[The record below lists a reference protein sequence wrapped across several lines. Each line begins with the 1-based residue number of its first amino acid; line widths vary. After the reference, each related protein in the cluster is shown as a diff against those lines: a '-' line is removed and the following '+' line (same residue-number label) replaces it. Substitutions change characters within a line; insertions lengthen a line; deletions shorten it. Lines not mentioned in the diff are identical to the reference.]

1 MKNSN
6 LPETQPEVVIPG
18 MLSSPLNSGVIRTP
32 ASTFVSNPVELLPE
46 RVVVEWPL
54 DAHGDPQRKLVIK
67 NPNNR
72 SVLDG
77 LVFDRSMTLSGMIA
91 DGVSLS
97 EVSPID
103 LRSKDPNDVSR
114 RIESDVIAVMDS
126 YTSAPVLVES
136 QPEPESV
143 VINTPVESVN
153 E

>member
-1 MKNSN
+1 M
-6 LPETQPEVVIPG
+6 
-18 MLSSPLNSGVIRTP
+18 
-32 ASTFVSNPVELLPE
+32 
-46 RVVVEWPL
+46 
-54 DAHGDPQRKLVIK
+54 VIK